1 MLLFAVTFGFLL
13 IVLYVLILFIVYSV
27 IVIVACL
34 LCIVTLDS
42 FSRMVF
48 LFGRGLW
55 WLLCWCLVFGDC
67 AFRGVGGWWFR
78 GWFGCRADLC
88 YLECYCL

>member
-1 MLLFAVTFGFLL
+1 MFLLLELLVSLWLGVLLFAVTFGFLL

-48 LFGRGLW
+48 LFGAGFVVVIV
-55 WLLCWCLVFGDC
+55 LVFG
-67 AFRGVGGWWFR
+67 VW
-78 GWFGCRADLC
+78 
-88 YLECYCL
+88 